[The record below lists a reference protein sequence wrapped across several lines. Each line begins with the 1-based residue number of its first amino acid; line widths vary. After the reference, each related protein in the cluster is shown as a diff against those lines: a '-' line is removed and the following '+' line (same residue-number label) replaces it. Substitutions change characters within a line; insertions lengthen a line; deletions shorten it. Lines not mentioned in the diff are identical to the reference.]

1 MHLLG
6 MKAMDLEIPVTY
18 RMDLT
23 VVSAF
28 LAFLPTLAA
37 FLILMNKIPK
47 SADPDD
53 LSAQAHVDAEKR
65 APHLWILLAAVLI
78 AIGVCAMHY
87 TGMYALECAATPH
100 LRPGIIALSG
110 VVALCAAT
118 AAIRFVYILPGTM
131 LYGLP
136 TASVMGLAVCGM
148 HYTGMYGFVYSISVE
163 SLAALKI
170 SRARSSEI
178 DNSSIFTVFATSAC
192 NWVILSLS
200 AFLQGNRLNTLAD
213 LFVLLANLTFV
224 MAPVLIWVF
233 V

>member
-1 MHLLG
+1 M
-6 MKAMDLEIPVTY
+6 
-18 RMDLT
+18 
-23 VVSAF
+23 
-28 LAFLPTLAA
+28 
-37 FLILMNKIPK
+37 
-47 SADPDD
+47 
-53 LSAQAHVDAEKR
+53 
-65 APHLWILLAAVLI
+65 LI

-118 AAIRFVYILPGTM
+118 AAIHFMYILPGTM

-170 SRARSSEI
+170 SRAR
-178 DNSSIFTVFATSAC
+178 FVFR
-192 NWVILSLS
+192 
-200 AFLQGNRLNTLAD
+200 FR
-213 LFVLLANLTFV
+213 
-224 MAPVLIWVF
+224 
-233 V
+233 